1 MKYLKNKS
9 RGKLKLSEETL
20 SVIKTVLKQS
30 LMAAGAF
37 TLAQASIFG
46 RLSPFAVALVSGVHI
61 SYLPAALLGSAAGYV
76 MSGEISAAIRYIAAL
91 VIAALLYNTFIK
103 IWGYRKSRLFSVI
116 ASFAAIFSTGLV
128 LSFAETL
135 TASLLL
141 LFLSEAIVAGGS
153 SYFIKRSLSIRL
165 NRKALSSMSSQ
176 DMISLLFSFGILLL
190 SLQWLTVGGISLARM
205 AASFAI
211 IAAARYGREAAGSI
225 TGISAGATLS
235 IADGMSYLAG
245 GYSLGG
251 LLAGVFGIFGRV
263 PAALSFVAANIIAA
277 LVSGSGE
284 LALTAFIETGFAA
297 IVFCLLPSSAAESIE
312 LLFSQKSAVPVTDGI
327 KNVLNS
333 KINMVANVVAEL
345 STNIKAVGNVAAK
358 MAMPDINKVY
368 IRVQDKVCR
377 GCERKSY
384 CWESGY
390 NDTMNAFNDMT
401 LILKKGDSVSRDN
414 MPRHFAE
421 SCLKRDMIA
430 KSFNATFYEYAA
442 RSGAESRVLAVRDAA
457 AQQYSVLSMVLN
469 DISRELSSDFSLDNE
484 SAEIVRGA
492 LENFGITVT
501 NILSII
507 DKSGHLQI
515 SFNSLPP
522 KAPINKRE
530 MAEYL
535 GEELGIP
542 FELPITEVLPSGEVR
557 VRLYERPPYKA
568 LLSASQ
574 YTSSGNTYSG
584 DAYQSFYD
592 GTGNFIVVLS
602 DGMGT
607 GKRAALDGN
616 MSAGLAAKLMAAG
629 FEADCTL
636 KIVNAAMLL
645 KSRDESIS
653 TLDIAKINL
662 YTGETTIFKAGAA
675 PSYARRKGKTVKL
688 EKSSLPLGI
697 IQDMEFEKLSIK
709 LYEGDILTLMSDGA
723 ADCPQ
728 EIIKE
733 ELMKAVGA
741 GIADFSESLAKRAYK
756 CAENKHKDDITV
768 IGIALV
774 RNKGFETALDNNS
787 VAV

>member
-1 MKYLKNKS
+1 
-9 RGKLKLSEETL
+9 
-20 SVIKTVLKQS
+20 
-30 LMAAGAF
+30 
-37 TLAQASIFG
+37 
-46 RLSPFAVALVSGVHI
+46 
-61 SYLPAALLGSAAGYV
+61 
-76 MSGEISAAIRYIAAL
+76 
-91 VIAALLYNTFIK
+91 
-103 IWGYRKSRLFSVI
+103 
-116 ASFAAIFSTGLV
+116 
-128 LSFAETL
+128 
-135 TASLLL
+135 
-141 LFLSEAIVAGGS
+141 
-153 SYFIKRSLSIRL
+153 
-165 NRKALSSMSSQ
+165 
-176 DMISLLFSFGILLL
+176 
-190 SLQWLTVGGISLARM
+190 
-205 AASFAI
+205 
-211 IAAARYGREAAGSI
+211 
-225 TGISAGATLS
+225 
-235 IADGMSYLAG
+235 
-245 GYSLGG
+245 
-251 LLAGVFGIFGRV
+251 
-263 PAALSFVAANIIAA
+263 
-277 LVSGSGE
+277 
-284 LALTAFIETGFAA
+284 
-297 IVFCLLPSSAAESIE
+297 
-312 LLFSQKSAVPVTDGI
+312 
-327 KNVLNS
+327 
-333 KINMVANVVAEL
+333 
-345 STNIKAVGNVAAK
+345 
-358 MAMPDINKVY
+358 
-368 IRVQDKVCR
+368 
-377 GCERKSY
+377 
-384 CWESGY
+384 
-390 NDTMNAFNDMT
+390 
-401 LILKKGDSVSRDN
+401 
-414 MPRHFAE
+414 
-421 SCLKRDMIA
+421 
-430 KSFNATFYEYAA
+430 
-442 RSGAESRVLAVRDAA
+442 
-457 AQQYSVLSMVLN
+457 MVLN

>member
-1 MKYLKNKS
+1 MKIKRMEKFKISDDAIGVL
-9 RGKLKLSEETL
+9 
-20 SVIKTVLKQS
+20 KTVLKQC

-37 TLAQASIFG
+37 TFAQASIFG
-46 RLSPFAVALVSGVHI
+46 RLSPFAVSLISGVRI
-61 SYLPAALLGSAAGYV
+61 SYLPAALLSSAAGYV
-76 MSGEISAAIRYIAAL
+76 ISNEISGAVRYIAAL
-91 VIAALLYNTFIK
+91 IIAALLYNTFIK
-103 IWGYRKSRLFSVI
+103 IWGYKKSRIFSVV

-135 TASLLL
+135 TPSLLL
-141 LFLSEAIVAGGS
+141 LFLAEAMVSGGS
-153 SYFIKRSLSIRL
+153 AYFLKRALSIRI
-165 NRKALSSMSSQ
+165 NRKAVASMSSQ
-176 DMISLLFSFGILLL
+176 DMISVLFSFGILLL
-190 SLQWLTVGGISLARM
+190 SLQWLNVGGISIGRM

-211 IAAARYGREAAGSI
+211 IAAARYGREAAGSV

-263 PAALSFVAANIIAA
+263 PAALSFVFANVIAA
-277 LVSGSGE
+277 LISGSNE
-284 LALTAFIETGFAA
+284 VAFSAFIETGFAS
-297 IVFCLLPSSAAESIE
+297 IVFCLLPVRAADSIE
-312 LLFSQKSAVPVTDGI
+312 LLFSQKSAVPVSDGI

-333 KINMVANVVAEL
+333 KISMVANVVAEL
-345 STNIKAVGNVAAK
+345 SSNIKAVGNVAAK

-368 IRVQDKVCR
+368 LRVQDKVCR
-377 GCERKSY
+377 SCEQKVY

-390 NDTMNAFNDMT
+390 NDTMNCFNDMT
-401 LILKKGDSVSRDN
+401 LILKKGEPVSPDN
-414 MPRHFAE
+414 MPRHFADRCIKKE
-421 SCLKRDMIA
+421 ALT
-430 KSFNATFYEYAA
+430 KSFTAIFYEYAA
-442 RSGAESRVLAVRDAA
+442 RSGAESRVSTVRDAA

-469 DISRELSSDFSLDNE
+469 DISRELSGEFSLDNE
-484 SAEIVRGA
+484 SAEIARGA

-515 SFNSLPP
+515 CFNSLPP
-522 KAPINKRE
+522 NAPINKRE
-530 MAEYL
+530 MAHFL
-535 GEELGIP
+535 GEELGLP

-557 VRLYERPPYKA
+557 VRLYERPPLKA
-568 LLSASQ
+568 LVSASQ
-574 YTSSGNTYSG
+574 YTGSEGTCSG

-607 GKRAALDGN
+607 GKRAALDGT

-629 FEADCTL
+629 FEADSTL
-636 KIVNAAMLL
+636 KIVNSAMLL

-662 YTGETTIFKAGAA
+662 YTGETTVFKAGAA
-675 PSYARRKGKTVKL
+675 PSYARRKGKTIKI

-697 IQDMEFEKLSIK
+697 IQDMEFEKISLK
-709 LYEGDILTLMSDGA
+709 LFEGDILTLMSDGA

-728 EIIKE
+728 EVIKE
-733 ELMKAVGA
+733 ELKKAVTA
-741 GIADFSESLAKRAYK
+741 GIADFSESLAKKAYQSAK
-756 CAENKHKDDITV
+756 GTGKDDITV
-768 IGIALV
+768 IGIGIE
-774 RNKGFETALDNNS
+774 RNRGIDEEQKKDRM
-787 VAV
+787 VV